1 MFSKQAATRLP
12 SHRPWDSA
20 IDLLP
25 GAKLPKGRVSPLSI
39 PERKQWRSTS
49 RRLSN
54 RDSSNHLHHPPPQA
68 SSSWAKGLRLE
79 VMHWLPSPE
88 LTDSES
94 AESTFHS
101 PSRPRNSV
109 GHAFSPSWACGSHI
123 TSFVS
128 GRAMSG
134 RRHLSHPLATMNIRS
149 CCMAFPTHRPSSSAS
164 WTRYSGSSSIS
175 SWSSTS
181 TTSLYTPGTWS
192 NIATMWRRSIAPLYS
207 SSATISA
214 PKVSRW
220 TRGGTAAIPR
230 IRQLL

>member
-1 MFSKQAATRLP
+1 MCSASRQPPAFHCIGHGTLP
-12 SHRPWDSA
+12 LTCCLELNSPRVEFTLCPSRSA
-20 IDLLP
+20 
-25 GAKLPKGRVSPLSI
+25 R
-39 PERKQWRSTS
+39 QWRSTS

-54 RDSSNHLHHPPPQA
+54 RDSSNHLHHPP
-68 SSSWAKGLRLE
+68 
-79 VMHWLPSPE
+79 HWLPK
-88 LTDSES
+88 LTDSE
-94 AESTFHS
+94 AAVSTSHS

-109 GHAFSPSWACGSHI
+109 GPAFSPSWTCGSLI

-134 RRHLSHPLATMNIRS
+134 RRHSSHHLATMNIRS
-149 CCMAFPTHRPSSSAS
+149 CRMAFPTHRPSTSAS

-220 TRGGTAAIPR
+220 TRGRLITFR
-230 IRQLL
+230 SDHFHSQWRNCSDS